1 MPGGQ
6 YIITFAAM
14 IMLTVTVMN
23 LNNNL
28 ADTDINL
35 SQNRYRLEAL
45 SILNSYAEKAAG
57 EYFDEAST
65 DSLSKKELLDFT
77 LPAALGADIG
87 DGGNIDDFDDYHNLA
102 IIDTGQSGIIY
113 RLTFEVEY
121 VKLSGNNLVKSLLS
135 QEYVK
140 RMTIRLTDNY
150 TDPIIYRND
159 GGVQVKDTL
168 TQEVVYG
175 YWFYN

>member
-28 ADTDINL
+28 ADSDINL
-35 SQNRYRLEAL
+35 SQNRYRMEAL
-45 SILNSYAEKAAG
+45 SIMNSYAEKAVQ

-65 DSLSKKELLDFT
+65 DSTCRKQLTDFT
-77 LPAALGADIG
+77 LPANLGADAG
-87 DGGNIDDFDDYHNLA
+87 DGGAIDDFDDYHKTA
-102 IIDTGQSGIIY
+102 ILDTGQSGVIY

-121 VKLSGNNLVKSLLS
+121 VQLSGQQLISAS
-135 QEYVK
+135 TPQYVK
-140 RMTIRLTDNY
+140 RMRISLTDNY
-150 TDPIIYRND
+150 ADPIIYRND
-159 GGVQVKDTL
+159 SGVQIKDTL

>member
-28 ADTDINL
+28 ADSDINL
-35 SQNRYRLEAL
+35 SQNRYRMEAL
-45 SILNSYAEKAAG
+45 SIMNSYAEKAVQ

-65 DSLSKKELLDFT
+65 DSTSRKELVDFT
-77 LPAALGADIG
+77 LPANLGADAG
-87 DGGNIDDFDDYHNLA
+87 DAGTIDDFDDYHNIA
-102 IIDTGQSGIIY
+102 ILDTGQSGVVY
-113 RLTFEVEY
+113 RLSFDVEY
-121 VKLSGNNLVKSLLS
+121 VQLSGRQLITSTTA
-135 QEYVK
+135 QYVK
-140 RMTIRLTDNY
+140 RMRISLTDNY
-150 TDPIIYRND
+150 ADPIIYRND
-159 GGVQVKDTL
+159 NGVQVKDTL